1 MDLKIEKNSCFLM
14 IRLNSWTHLIGKSQD
29 RLNRKGIS
37 KYLAMLIPLIFVG
50 LNVTTSGNQT
60 IKN

>member
-1 MDLKIEKNSCFLM
+1 M
-14 IRLNSWTHLIGKSQD
+14 IRLNSWTHLMGKSQD